1 MPENYQFPISA
12 ATLYNGKKLPKYTTE
27 ESVRKHIYLIL
38 MTNLREYGFDTR
50 YGNALWDNDFDVSI
64 NESNWNDRI
73 VNVLKEDISNAEPRI
88 DKTFEIEAKVVK
100 YDIDDHDT
108 KQKFIIT
115 ISKMAL
121 TETNEKINDIEYV
134 IVFSPISIS

>member
-1 MPENYQFPISA
+1 MSENYKYPISGA
-12 ATLYNGKKLPKYTTE
+12 ELYNGNKLPKYSPE
-27 ESVRKHIYLIL
+27 NSVRKHIYLIL
-38 MTNLREYGFDTR
+38 MTNLREYGFDAR

-88 DKTFEIEAKVVK
+88 DKTFDIEAKVVK
-100 YDIDDHDT
+100 YDVDDHDT
-108 KQKFIIT
+108 KQRFIIT
-115 ISKMAL
+115 ISKMVL

-134 IVFSPISIS
+134 IVFSPISIT